1 MFSAN
6 GLRVG
11 WFSILLGFFAA
22 VTANAAELQ
31 LGATAQYVYNSNFFS
46 NGGNTDSANSFEV
59 GPTVGIVDQDGRFQ
73 YNLTYAGGYQAY
85 VDQSG
90 VNAWES
96 RLLGRATY
104 DFNRRTSIIV
114 RERFRD
120 ISNLRFTRE
129 DIALADNALDP
140 RQNRYFRNDLEVEL
154 VRDLSRRLSLSGR
167 VGHHWIDFDKN
178 IDRSDSTAYDVG
190 SELTYQLGSQHVVG
204 VGASYTHQ
212 IFERALSRLGSNADY
227 LNGYLLWNWQIAD
240 RIQFSMNGGPAWVRS
255 DESDTDTVS
264 QSQFVGGKV
273 NGDVFRADIASC
285 QGAGGSLASNCD
297 FASFSPIAASDLGGN
312 QSFSLTTGERVG
324 EESVMTFFGGAVL
337 QASFAEWNV
346 VTSYSRAQNTTSG
359 AGLASSLDI
368 VFLSLEY
375 AAPKNRWSAFVAG
388 SWDRRETL
396 TDATLVDYNV
406 IGGVDGAAQRLTAFT
421 TVTNGDIARENYIG
435 IVGVRNALSRNW
447 NGTLEFRYRR
457 SEVDDPRASRPG
469 SDTYLLLFTIDYG
482 YDPIQF

>member
-1 MFSAN
+1 MFSAS
-6 GLRVG
+6 GFRAV
-11 WFSILLGFFAA
+11 WFSILLGFFASA
-22 VTANAAELQ
+22 TANAAELQ
-31 LGATAQYVYNSNFFS
+31 LGAMAQYVYNSNFFS

-59 GPTVGIVDQDGRFQ
+59 GPNVGIVDQDGRFQ
-73 YNLTYAGGYQAY
+73 YNLTYVGGYQAF

-96 RLLGRATY
+96 RLLGRATF
-104 DFNRRTSIIV
+104 DIDRRTSIIV

-167 VGHHWIDFDKN
+167 VGHHWIDFDEN

-190 SELTYQLGSQHVVG
+190 SELTYQLASQHVVG
-204 VGASYTHQ
+204 VGATYTHQ
-212 IFERALSRLGSNADY
+212 KFERALSRLGSNADY

-240 RIQFSMNGGPAWVRS
+240 RIQFSMSGGPAWVRS
-255 DESDTDTVS
+255 EESDTNTVS

-297 FASFSPIAASDLGGN
+297 FASFPPIPASNLGGTQN
-312 QSFSLTTGERVG
+312 FSLTTGERVG
-324 EESVMTFFGGAVL
+324 DESTMTFFGSAAL
-337 QASFAEWNV
+337 EASFAEWNV
-346 VTSYSRAQNTTSG
+346 VTSYSRTQNTTSG
-359 AGLASSLDI
+359 SALASTLDI
-368 VFLSLEY
+368 AVLSLEY

-406 IGGVDGAAQRLTAFT
+406 GGVDGAAQRLTAFT
-421 TVTNGDIARENYIG
+421 TVTSSDIARENYIG
-435 IVGVRNALSRNW
+435 IVGIRNALSRNW
-447 NGTLEFRYRR
+447 SGTLEFRYRR

-469 SDTYLLLFTIDYG
+469 SDTYLLLFTIDYAH
-482 YDPIQF
+482 DPIQF